1 MAGEF
6 TNFDEAVVV
15 DVETTGLDPQTER
28 IVTLSMV
35 RARYSDLEKSSG
47 LHADNHG
54 GIVPTRFSDIPK
66 SAKNQ

>member
-35 RARYSDLEKSSG
+35 RVRYSDLEKSSG
-47 LHADNHG
+47 L
-54 GIVPTRFSDIPK
+54 P
-66 SAKNQ
+66 